1 MCEHIVSIVNIIV
14 KLCVNIIAVLTLLC
28 EHWNTSPVSEY
39 FNFILHFI
47 SCVTRDG
54 KTLLLTG

>member
-47 SCVTRDG
+47 IYLV
-54 KTLLLTG
+54 